1 MAFKYSLTLILVV
14 SLLNSCAYS
23 GFKKFADIPEEEFKI
38 EEMSFEDD
46 FKEFQA
52 ENMNY
57 TVGVGDEIKITI
69 YGNPQDSTQSTA
81 LGEIF
86 GHAVDENGEIN
97 IPLLKQ
103 VKIAGLTRK
112 EIVEK
117 LEEGYSKYIK
127 DPHVMF
133 DIVKYESK
141 FYYVVG
147 NVKNAGKNPIKVNTN
162 LLEAITGMVPTST
175 SERGSLEFIYLKRGE
190 TVLPI
195 SISEIATGARDF
207 SKYYLHDGDTF
218 YIPAPTENRVYI
230 LGEVKRPGA
239 FEMNTGNYTMI
250 DIIADAG
257 GLIQPNASDGRIYL
271 VRQTAGKHLLVQFH
285 FDDIFTGKAGSVR
298 LMPGDRIF
306 VAPIALV
313 SYNRIIQQIAPTFSL
328 LYTGTLLY
336 KNWVK

>member
-1 MAFKYSLTLILVV
+1 MAFKHSLIFFAILFLI
-14 SLLNSCAYS
+14 SSCAYS
-23 GFKKFADIPEEEFKI
+23 GFKKYADIPEEDFKI
-38 EEMSFEDD
+38 EEMNFDED
-46 FKEFQA
+46 FKEFA
-52 ENMNY
+52 EGDMNY

-117 LEEGYSKYIK
+117 LEEGYSKFIK
-127 DPHVMF
+127 DPHIMF

-162 LLEAITGMVPTST
+162 LLEAVTGMVPTS
-175 SERGSLEFIYLKRGE
+175 ENGAVEFVYLKRGE

-195 SISEIATGARDF
+195 SVSEIATGACDF
-207 SKYYLHDGDTF
+207 SKYYLKDGDTF
-218 YIPAPTENRVYI
+218 YVPAPSANRVYI
-230 LGEVKRPGA
+230 LGEVKNPGA
-239 FEMNTGNYTMI
+239 FEMNSGNYTMM
-250 DIIADAG
+250 DLVADAG
-257 GLIQPNASDGRIYL
+257 GLIQPNAADGRIYM
-271 VRQTAGKHLLVQFH
+271 VRQNGGKHLLVQFH
-285 FDDIFTGKAGSVR
+285 FDDIMTGKAGLVR
-298 LMPGDRIF
+298 LMPGDRVY
-306 VAPIALV
+306 VATMALV

-336 KNWVK
+336 RNWTK